1 VGEVIR
7 SCDKTHK
14 QLKVKSSLIFEYNL
28 AEFRQGV
35 YEMNF
40 AMWKK
45 ALTVI
50 PNVTKEE
57 WDKLDLISKWLISTR
72 AAVLVMTFLSAV
84 LAGLF
89 ALHDA
94 RQGGFIVSPLTWIIL
109 TLGLVLA
116 HASNNIFN
124 DFTDYTRGVDIDNY
138 YRTMYGPQPV
148 ADGLLTK
155 RQHLTYFGITGLLA
169 LACGIYLVVISGG
182 GLTWLLLGLGAFFV
196 LFYTWPLKYI
206 ALGEIAVLI
215 VWGPLMVG
223 GGYYVLTHIWSWNVV
238 WASMPYVLGVTTVI
252 FGKHIDKLMID
263 KAKKIFTLPVLIG
276 EKAARY
282 AVLALMVLPYLLV
295 VGLILT
301 RYFTPVLLV
310 VLIAVPTSQKM
321 IPQFLKPKPETRPE
335 GFPDGQGGW
344 PLYFAP
350 QAFVN
355 NRAFGTWF
363 MLGMIL
369 DVIIRVVF
377 PLFWKI

>member
-1 VGEVIR
+1 
-7 SCDKTHK
+7 
-14 QLKVKSSLIFEYNL
+14 
-28 AEFRQGV
+28 
-35 YEMNF
+35 MNF

-50 PNVTKEE
+50 PNVSKEE
-57 WDKLDLISKWLISTR
+57 WDKLDIISKWLISTR

-89 ALHDA
+89 AWHD
-94 RQGGFIVSPLTWIIL
+94 GFRVNLFSWFIL
-109 TLGLVLA
+109 ALGLILA

-124 DFTDYTRGVDIDNY
+124 DYTDYTRGVDKDNY

-155 RQHLTYFGITGLLA
+155 PQHLTYFAITSLLA

-182 GLTWLLLGLGAFFV
+182 GLTWLLLALGAFFV

-206 ALGEIAVLI
+206 AMGEIAVLI

-223 GGYYVLTHIWSWNVV
+223 GGYYVLTRAWSWNVI
-238 WASMPYVLGVTTVI
+238 WASLPYVLGVTTVI
-252 FGKHIDKLMID
+252 FGKHIDKLLID

-282 AVLALMVLPYLLV
+282 VVLAMMALPYLLV
-295 VGLILT
+295 VVLIIT
-301 RYFTPVLLV
+301 HYFTPVLLL
-310 VLIAVPTSQKM
+310 VLVAVSTFLKM
-321 IPQFLKPKPETRPE
+321 VPQFLKPKPETRPE
-335 GFPDGQGGW
+335 SFPDGQGGW

-377 PLFWKI
+377 PHFWTI